1 MDLKGRNSVDR
12 YVVFDLETTGHAAQ
26 QGDRIIEVGM
36 VIIENDQITD
46 TFTTL
51 LNPHQDIPPFISQ
64 LTGVTN
70 EDVADA
76 PVFNDVAKKMS
87 DLMKNSYLIA
97 HNIEFDLGFLNAELK
112 EIGLPTLNNAVL
124 DTVELSRILFPQA
137 PGYKLGQLAEFLQLQ
152 HQDPHRALSD
162 AYVTAEL
169 FLMLKQKITRLPYE
183 TIHHLLTLE
192 PMFKSH
198 LQEILT
204 RQEESLAFSPTDK
217 QTYVTFRGLAFKKRT
232 GSAASKEE
240 PRMSY
245 GEFLDTIYEANGL
258 LAQTIPHYEKR
269 PGQRH
274 MSEHIYDAFQ
284 SGQNALIEAETGT
297 GKSLGY
303 LLPTIYE
310 AVKTGKRLVISTY
323 TIQLQSQLLEEEIP
337 LIKKILPFSFNTALL
352 KGKRHYLSLE
362 KFVRELESKQ
372 HDNYDIV
379 LTKAI
384 ILIWLT
390 ETETG
395 DIDEITL
402 PSSGY
407 YFYNKVL
414 TDIES
419 AVDPSSPWFKYSYYQ
434 KARETA
440 QKADIVVTNHALLCT
455 DMFNDYSF
463 IPSYEKVIIDEAHH
477 LEDTASH
484 HYGLKLDYV
493 NIIYT
498 LNQLGRMDEDGW
510 FHRLITRHPIIK
522 NYLSV
527 KQWNTMLDDTRYEMD
542 QLFRL
547 LFQYVI
553 EQKKNEKSL
562 SDVGRVQYRF
572 EHHQEEPKVWS
583 SIIEMVHRVTF
594 FLRDLIHFLSQI
606 NQQDILDKI
615 DTDELLIFIDDF
627 QEFIDSFEHLFI
639 EEETMEHV
647 KWLEIEASGA
657 KNAVYL
663 YSEPTD
669 ISGILSDNFF
679 DVKKSVILTSATLTM
694 RQSFSFIEK
703 RLGIPA
709 EGLIKEKIVSPFSYD
724 EQVQLLIPNDF
735 PDIKYGKMDDYIYSV
750 SEAILSLARITNG
763 RMLVLFT
770 SYDMLRKTYYLLK
783 ETMTSNE
790 YRLIAQGISSGSRTK
805 LKKNFQSFDK
815 AILLGTSSFWEGV
828 DIPGEDLSSLVIA
841 RLPFQPPNH
850 PTYEAK
856 SKIIKSEGKSPFFE
870 LALPNAVLKFKQGFG
885 RLIRSTED
893 RGIVFIC
900 DARIIKARYGSF
912 FTQSIPDVPITVDTT
927 KALINKAEKWF

>member
-1 MDLKGRNSVDR
+1 MDR

-36 VIIENDQITD
+36 VVVEGEQITD
-46 TFTTL
+46 TFSTL

-76 PVFNDVAKKMS
+76 PVFNDVAKKMT

-137 PGYKLGQLAEFLQLQ
+137 PGYKLGQLADFLRLQ

-169 FLMLKQKITRLPYE
+169 FLMLKEKMMRLPYE
-183 TIHHLLTLE
+183 TIHHLLALE

-198 LQEILT
+198 LREILT
-204 RQEESLAFSPTDK
+204 QQEERLAFSLTDHHA
-217 QTYVTFRGLAFKKRT
+217 YVTFRGLAFKKR
-232 GSAASKEE
+232 SENEASKEGTHL
-240 PRMSY
+240 SY
-245 GEFLDTIYEANGL
+245 GEFLDTIYEENGL

-284 SGQNALIEAETGT
+284 SEQHALIEAETGT

-303 LLPTIYE
+303 LLPAIYE
-310 AVKTGKRLVISTY
+310 AVKTSKRLVISTY

-337 LIKKILPFSFNTALL
+337 LIKKILPFSFDTALL

-362 KFVRELESKQ
+362 KFSRELESNQ

-419 AVDPSSPWFKYSYYQ
+419 TVDPSSPWFKYSYYQ
-434 KARETA
+434 KAREKA

-527 KQWNTMLDDTRYEMD
+527 KTWNTMLDDTRYEMD

-562 SDVGRVQYRF
+562 SDVGRIQYRF
-572 EHHQEEPKVWS
+572 EHHQEDTKLWS
-583 SIIEMVHRVTF
+583 SMIDMVHRVTY

-639 EEETMEHV
+639 EEDTMEHV
-647 KWLEIEASGA
+647 KWLEIEANGA

-669 ISGILSDNFF
+669 ISSILSNNFF
-679 DVKKSVILTSATLTM
+679 EVKKSVILTSATLTM

-703 RLGIPA
+703 RLGVPA

-783 ETMTSNE
+783 ETMASNE
-790 YRLIAQGISSGSRTK
+790 YMLIAQGISSGSRTK

-870 LALPNAVLKFKQGFG
+870 LALPNAVLRFKQGFG

-900 DARIIKARYGSF
+900 DARIIKARYGNF